1 MNLDLTGI
9 TWTQVL
15 IAAVIVAIV
24 DIATGILGAIGG
36 HTFNSSFLAD
46 FLSTHVLSRVIP
58 IAGSALLSQEL
69 GNSPGGQALFGVA
82 LFGLGAY
89 ILQTLPS
96 VGSNLALGPLNLP
109 TVKISRTA
117 KVGPAVVVA
126 AAPVM
131 AVPAAPAAPAAPV
144 AYVDPGIPSGQA

>member
-1 MNLDLTGI
+1 MSLDLNGI
-9 TWTQVL
+9 TWEQVL
-15 IAAVIVAIV
+15 IAAMIVAIV
-24 DIATGILGAIGG
+24 DTATGILGAIGG

-58 IAGSALLSQEL
+58 ITGAALLSVEL
-69 GNSPGGQALFGVA
+69 GNSPGGVALFGVA

-109 TVKISRTA
+109 SVTISRTA
-117 KVGPAVVVA
+117 KAGPAVVVP
-126 AAPVM
+126 AAPVVV
-131 AVPAAPAAPAAPV
+131 VPAAPAPAV
-144 AYVDPGIPSGQA
+144 YVDPGTPSGQA

>member
-1 MNLDLTGI
+1 MNSLDLTGI

-15 IAAVIVAIV
+15 IAAMIVAIV

-69 GNSPGGQALFGVA
+69 GNTPGGQALFGVA

-96 VGSNLALGPLNLP
+96 VGSNLALGPLAMP
-109 TVKISRTA
+109 FTVTRTR
-117 KVGPAVVVA
+117 
-126 AAPVM
+126 M
-131 AVPAAPAAPAAPV
+131 TAVPVVIAPLVPVAPV
-144 AYVDPGIPSGQA
+144 AAVIPVAPAVYVDPGTPSGQA

>member
-15 IAAVIVAIV
+15 IAAMIVAIV
-24 DIATGILGAIGG
+24 DTATGILGAIGG
-36 HTFNSSFLAD
+36 HTFNSQFLAD

-58 IAGSALLSQEL
+58 ITGAALLSVEL
-69 GNSPGGQALFGVA
+69 GNSPGGVALFGVS

-96 VGSNLALGPLNLP
+96 VGSNLALGSLNLP
-109 TVKISRTA
+109 TVSVSRRKA
-117 KVGPAVVVA
+117 GPTVMAPVEPVVVA
-126 AAPVM
+126 APAPNLSQP
-131 AVPAAPAAPAAPV
+131 AV
-144 AYVDPGIPSGQA
+144 YVDPGTPSGPA